1 MNELLVVDT
10 STEIERHPRQPQ
22 IPSTAKLMLN
32 VPQER
37 FHDMVL
43 FKYTVLA
50 GPRRGSLKK
59 RAQEMEKY

>member
-22 IPSTAKLMLN
+22 TPSTAKVMLN
-32 VPQER
+32 VPQEIC
-37 FHDMVL
+37 HDMVL
-43 FKYTVLA
+43 FIYTVLD

-59 RAQEMEKY
+59 KAQEMEKY